1 MDKYNDDVNY
11 NYSSQDGYNPAGNYN
26 GSIGSGDNNSNND
39 DDNIHQLFLPLVEE
53 ENICLPLPINVIS
66 QYWDVHLPIQDAA
79 EAAKKYHTFNGSI
92 LIEGIEL
99 AERYGI
105 TCKIVHSSLTELK
118 KIIDLG
124 IPPIVI
130 LPGIP
135 EITQHASVITG
146 YDDTEKTIFHYVQ
159 KGNQAGEQQEGAIPE
174 TVFDAEWSE
183 EGRLLLLVLVPTSS
197 SSPSETISSLSLADQ
212 DNVASNRLCFDS
224 ERQNILKN
232 TDGAVESLRK
242 AVQLNPN
249 NSTALHLLGAMYNDQ
264 NSPDCV
270 QYYDKCLKINPRSY
284 LSYNGLGNFYLKSQ
298 QFAKA
303 EEFYSKAITINP
315 KRSAKIYKNRAFLR
329 DKQNNSSG
337 AKDDLKAYLKY
348 YPRAYDRGVIEKAI
362 RELS

>member
-1 MDKYNDDVNY
+1 MDKYSDDMNY
-11 NYSSQDGYNPAGNYN
+11 NYNPPPPAAAGNYN
-26 GSIGSGDNNSNND
+26 GGIGDSDDSNTN
-39 DDNIHQLFLPLVEE
+39 DNIHQLFLPLVEE

-79 EAAKKYHTFNGSI
+79 EAAKKYHAFNGSI

-99 AERYGI
+99 AEQYGL
-105 TCKIVHSSLTELK
+105 TCNIVHSSLTELK

-146 YDDTEKTIFHYVQ
+146 YDDAEKTIFHYVQ

-174 TVFDAEWSE
+174 TIFDKEWSE
-183 EGRLLLLVLVPTSS
+183 EGRLLLVLTPTRTSY
-197 SSPSETISSLSLADQ
+197 ETISSLSLDDQ
-212 DNVASNRLCFDS
+212 ANMESNRLCLDS
-224 ERQNILKN
+224 ERQNILKDK
-232 TDGAVESLRK
+232 DGAIASLRK

-249 NSTALHLLGAMYNDQ
+249 NSTALYLLGAMHNDQ

-270 QYYDKCLKINPRSY
+270 QYYEKCIKANPRSY
-284 LSYNGLGNFYLKSQ
+284 LSYNGLGSFYLKSQ

-303 EEFYSKAITINP
+303 EGFYSKAIAINP

-337 AKDDLKAYLKY
+337 AKDDLKTYLKY
-348 YPRAYDRGVIEKAI
+348 YPRAYDRGVIEQAI
-362 RELS
+362 REL